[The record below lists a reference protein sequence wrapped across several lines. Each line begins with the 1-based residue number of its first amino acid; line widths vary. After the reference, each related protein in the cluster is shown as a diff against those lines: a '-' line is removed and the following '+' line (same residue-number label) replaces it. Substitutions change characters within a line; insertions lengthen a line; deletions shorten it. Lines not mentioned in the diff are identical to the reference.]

1 MLRKMGTISTSLV
14 TLLLC
19 LTLDLSAQ
27 ANKTAD
33 NTANTYHVFP
43 QVADGSS
50 SDGSSYQTSL
60 YVHSAVSGNINC
72 TFTMY
77 GVPAARLGGPSQ
89 FTIAPQTAGSGM
101 IIRTTSLPEN
111 SIATGYAT
119 LACNGPVTA
128 QVTYGYY
135 APNNTTIGLATVFS
149 SQSATVA
156 ALGMDRDYRLGI
168 AIANDTS
175 SAASYLI
182 SVVDTGGRLVGSQ
195 TVSVNPKSSVASF
208 VDQWVPLSA
217 GYGGVA
223 NIQSL
228 SGGAPFSAIGLMFDR
243 SIFMTLPATV
253 LQ

>member
-1 MLRKMGTISTSLV
+1 MLRKMGTISTALIS
-14 TLLLC
+14 LLLC

-43 QVADGSS
+43 QVADGYS

-77 GVPAARLGGPSQ
+77 GVPADRLGGPSQ
-89 FTIAPQTAGSGM
+89 FTLGSTSGSGM
-101 IIRTTSLPEN
+101 ILRTTSLPEN
-111 SIATGYAT
+111 PIATGYAT
-119 LACNGPVTA
+119 LTCNGPVTA
-128 QVTYGYY
+128 QVAYGFY
-135 APNNTTIGLATVFS
+135 ASDNTTLGLATVFS

-156 ALGMDRDYRLGI
+156 ALGLDDGYRLGI

-175 SAASYLI
+175 NAATYLI
-182 SVVDTGGRLVGSQ
+182 TVVDFGGNLLGSK
-195 TVSVNPKSSVASF
+195 TVSVNPKSNVASF
-208 VDQWVPLSA
+208 VDLWVPSSA
-217 GYGGVA
+217 GSGGVV
-223 NIQSL
+223 NIQSQ
-228 SGGAPFSAIGLMFDR
+228 SGRAPFSAIGLMFDGT
-243 SIFMTLPATV
+243 IFTTLPATV